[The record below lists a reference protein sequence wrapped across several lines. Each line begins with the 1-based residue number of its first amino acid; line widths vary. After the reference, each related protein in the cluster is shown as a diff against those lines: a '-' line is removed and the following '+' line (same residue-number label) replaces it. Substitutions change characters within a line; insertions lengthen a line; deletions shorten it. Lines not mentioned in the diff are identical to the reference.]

1 MLINTFLIDS
11 SDVTIRADLLQ
22 SKDGKLVVEYF
33 VNMEMIDKEIL
44 NDSSN
49 MLYIENYIQNKIKN
63 IRVLNG

>member
-11 SDVTIRADLLQ
+11 SDVTVRADLLQ
-22 SKDGKLVVEYF
+22 SNDGRLVVEYY
-33 VNMEMIDKEIL
+33 VNMNIIDKEIL

-49 MLYIENYIQNKIKN
+49 MLYIENYIQNKLKN